1 MGTEWR
7 LSQMSWEKKGA
18 EAEWRRDMKT
28 EAVLRQMEKS
38 VNSVLD
44 SIKRSLFIFL
54 TVKMACWLH

>member
-1 MGTEWR
+1 METESDELGKEGGGGR
-7 LSQMSWEKKGA
+7 VEQ
-18 EAEWRRDMKT
+18 RDMKT

>member
-1 MGTEWR
+1 
-7 LSQMSWEKKGA
+7 MSWEKKGA